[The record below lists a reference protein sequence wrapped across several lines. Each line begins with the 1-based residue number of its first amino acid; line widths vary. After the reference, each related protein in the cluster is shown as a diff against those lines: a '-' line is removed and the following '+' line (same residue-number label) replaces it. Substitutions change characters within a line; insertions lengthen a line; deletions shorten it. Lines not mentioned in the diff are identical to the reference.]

1 MMIDKYIELL
11 LKRCLLVKKDTPL
24 FISYNKITEEFVK
37 KVVDYA
43 HNIGIKDIYLDG
55 KDSYYVHDI
64 LKKSTLKEIETNK
77 MFDCSVWD
85 EYAKKDG
92 AFLMLESEIPHLM
105 EDIDPKKTAKATLVK
120 SETKPIYKKKQ
131 LNGELAWCIAVVPNI
146 YWAQDLFPES
156 TNPLEDFWQAIANIC
171 MFDKGSPIKRWDK
184 LLKNQAKVQKKLNN
198 LKITKL
204 YYQNSLGT
212 DIEVTLPENALW
224 ASASSDKYLVNM
236 PSYEVFTTPDY
247 HYTEGIVYNSKPL
260 IYSGQVIDE
269 FYLKFAKGKVVEA
282 KAEVGN
288 ETLQSLLKSDKLS
301 SFLGEVAI
309 VNYNSPISNTNK
321 LFKTTL
327 IDENAACHLALGSGF
342 TECIKD
348 GNKLSEDELDKL
360 GINTSKN
367 HVDFMIGT
375 KDLTI
380 KADTK
385 KGKLVIMK
393 DGNLII

>member
-1 MMIDKYIELL
+1 MIDKYIELL
-11 LKRCLLVKKDTPL
+11 LKRCLMLKKNTPL
-24 FISYNKITEEFVK
+24 FISYNKITEEFVQ
-37 KVVDYA
+37 KVVVYA
-43 HNIGIKDIYLDG
+43 NNMGIKDIYLDG
-55 KDSYYVHDI
+55 KDSYYIHDI
-64 LKKSTLKEIETNK
+64 LKKSTLKEIEINK
-77 MFDCSVWD
+77 IFDCSVWD

-105 EDIDPKKTAKATLVK
+105 EDIDPKKTAKATLIK

-131 LNGELAWCIAVVPNI
+131 LNGELAWCIAAVPNI
-146 YWAQDLFPES
+146 YWAEDLFPES
-156 TNPLEDFWQAIANIC
+156 TKPLEDFWQVLAQIC
-171 MFDKGSPIKRWDK
+171 MFDKGNPIKRWDSF
-184 LLKNQAKVQKKLNN
+184 LKNQAKVQKKLNK
-198 LKITKL
+198 LEITKL

-212 DIEVTLPENALW
+212 DLEITLPKNSLW
-224 ASASSDKYLVNM
+224 SSASSDKWLVNM

-247 HYTEGIVYNSKPL
+247 RYTEGIVYNSKPL
-260 IYSGQVIDE
+260 IYSGQIIDN
-269 FYLKFAKGKVVEA
+269 FYLKFTKGKVVEA

-288 ETLQSLLKSDKLS
+288 DTLQSLLKSDKLS
-301 SFLGEVAI
+301 AFLGEAAI

-348 GNKLSEDELDKL
+348 GNKLSEEELDKL
-360 GINTSKN
+360 GINSSKN

-385 KGKLVIMK
+385 KGKITIMK
-393 DGNLII
+393 DGNLVI